1 MEVRNRAA
9 DYSDTDD
16 QMLIE
21 QLIQR
26 VLSKRGIVA
35 HPDEVLVTVGGQ
47 QALYLAMRL
56 LLSPGETIG
65 VEDPGYP
72 DEINMAGMEGIGVR
86 RLPIDRGGLIL
97 SDALG
102 DCKCLFVT
110 PSHQFPT
117 TVTMPLHRKLALLE
131 ITRKNG
137 QFVIEDDYESDISF
151 NLTPPQALKGL
162 DGWGNVVYTGSL
174 SKSLLPGLRIG
185 YLVAD
190 RDFIREARAL
200 RHHLIRH
207 PPVNNQRS
215 VALFLQRGYF
225 DRFVAKITPIYRQ
238 RCGVMHE
245 ALERHFPGAAER
257 PDYGGAIIWVR
268 LPEDPDYK
276 DFIANGGGISSYL
289 LDERAY
295 RANLEA
301 FYRRKGIDPRTVM
314 GLGRRG
320 WHAIERI
327 ADAFE
332 MSTRLG
338 AFKQARKRGLDPRAA
353 AYQGREVSVD
363 FGMRGDSRAIGAA
376 YDTIIFLKA
385 AVNSVD
391 RLYRGIAHD
400 PQRAAIA
407 YKTALIA
414 LALYALNRDNPLYDE
429 LEDWDRDT
437 HFHFFIPKP
446 EWWDFDGEPET
457 PEEASRLFWHFRL
470 PKPWEIGA
478 IASIAE
484 RALEAIVDGQDRD
497 TATAI
502 LNIVT
507 NLWRFEYAPAIV
519 EPLYEWARNEDRFT
533 GRPIVGRGLESLE
546 PFAQSRVYTSE
557 TVKALGEA
565 TRKLPPWAQISPAR
579 FEHLLRGYLNTWAM
593 YGLTLSDAVF
603 FDDKPDL
610 RTDQLPVIRSFYRQ
624 KPARGTRYMT
634 EFYEMLDAATQARR
648 TIYAMARRHRPDD
661 VQRLLQRRQV
671 RISDQLNAGHKRLRA
686 FRRAND
692 AIMAAKS
699 VEELHKFARRLA
711 KEFKDPAILTEA
723 VKVWRDKGALKLLLR
738 DARIVRRAREMEA
751 GRGDAGSP
759 RPSRCD
765 PR

>member
-1 MEVRNRAA
+1 MYENMIAIDRESPEGIQKQIRRQIAMGIVNRQYPLHRPLPSIRRLSRELDVSVTTVALAYEALKQDGFVESRDRSGFFVNQDVLTDPGHALKPGVAADIAVSPQRVDYRAFFKDRSFDRQHVAKPADCLVRYRFPFVCGLIDPSLFPINSWRECVRDSVNVVEVRNWAA

-72 DEINMAGMEGIGVR
+72 DVINMAGMEGIAVR
-86 RLPIDRGGLIL
+86 RLPIDGGGLIL

-225 DRFVAKITPIYRQ
+225 DRFVAKITSIYRQ

-268 LPEDPDYK
+268 LPEDADAGILHRLVEPEGV
-276 DFIANGGGISSYL
+276 FFETGGFTFS
-289 LDERAY
+289 DERNN
-295 RANLEA
+295 RNH
-301 FYRRKGIDPRTVM
+301 I
-314 GLGRRG
+314 
-320 WHAIERI
+320 
-327 ADAFE
+327 
-332 MSTRLG
+332 RLG
-338 AFKQARKRGLDPRAA
+338 YSVIGEGLISE
-353 AYQGREVSVD
+353 G
-363 FGMRGDSRAIGAA
+363 IG
-376 YDTIIFLKA
+376 K
-385 AVNSVD
+385 
-391 RLYRGIAHD
+391 
-400 PQRAAIA
+400 
-407 YKTALIA
+407 
-414 LALYALNRDNPLYDE
+414 
-429 LEDWDRDT
+429 
-437 HFHFFIPKP
+437 
-446 EWWDFDGEPET
+446 
-457 PEEASRLFWHFRL
+457 
-470 PKPWEIGA
+470 
-478 IASIAE
+478 IAE
-484 RALEAIVDGQDRD
+484 AVPEARAG
-497 TATAI
+497 
-502 LNIVT
+502 
-507 NLWRFEYAPAIV
+507 
-519 EPLYEWARNEDRFT
+519 
-533 GRPIVGRGLESLE
+533 
-546 PFAQSRVYTSE
+546 
-557 TVKALGEA
+557 
-565 TRKLPPWAQISPAR
+565 
-579 FEHLLRGYLNTWAM
+579 
-593 YGLTLSDAVF
+593 
-603 FDDKPDL
+603 
-610 RTDQLPVIRSFYRQ
+610 
-624 KPARGTRYMT
+624 
-634 EFYEMLDAATQARR
+634 
-648 TIYAMARRHRPDD
+648 
-661 VQRLLQRRQV
+661 
-671 RISDQLNAGHKRLRA
+671 
-686 FRRAND
+686 
-692 AIMAAKS
+692 
-699 VEELHKFARRLA
+699 
-711 KEFKDPAILTEA
+711 
-723 VKVWRDKGALKLLLR
+723 
-738 DARIVRRAREMEA
+738 
-751 GRGDAGSP
+751 
-759 RPSRCD
+759 
-765 PR
+765 